1 MKKVKEFREIPRNFT
16 ELYNMEFGGIP
27 PEF

>member
-1 MKKVKEFREIPRNFT
+1 MKKVIEFREILRNFT
-16 ELYNMEFGGIP
+16 ELYDTEFGGIP